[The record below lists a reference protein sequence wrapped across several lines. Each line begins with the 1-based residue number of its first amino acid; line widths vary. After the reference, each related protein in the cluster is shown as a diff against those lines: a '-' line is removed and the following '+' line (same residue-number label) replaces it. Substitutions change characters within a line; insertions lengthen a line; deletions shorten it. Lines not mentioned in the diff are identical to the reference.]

1 MNGAKNGTLATSD
14 LRLVLGGI
22 KSFVPSLSRSTGT
35 GGTVDPRYCYAVW
48 LRHLHMITAAGIDPV
63 RETVVE
69 LGPGD
74 SIGTGFAALLTTS
87 ERYIAL
93 DVVPHAAAVV
103 QATLLDA
110 VADMLRRQVSI
121 PDATAFPNLFPRLAD
136 YRFPAQILPAS
147 RLAETL
153 RPERVDELRA
163 AIDGMSKNDGTSR
176 IGYACPW
183 TAESVRRGSADLVF
197 SQAALQEIDNPGANG
212 ALRRTFA
219 AMAQWLKPGGII
231 SHQVDL
237 GMYGA
242 EPWDRHW
249 TYSDATWALIRGRR
263 PNYINRQ
270 PLSAYEGL
278 CREFGFD
285 IARLDVV
292 EQDIATPTSEL
303 AVGFRT
309 LSQRDRTARAVHIV
323 AVKR

>member
-1 MNGAKNGTLATSD
+1 MPEQLDQASTDQNRFLFTGDHLDWDRNAH
-14 LRLVLGGI
+14 RL
-22 KSFVPSLSRSTGT
+22 SASE
-35 GGTVDPRYCYAVW
+35 DYCWYSWPEQV
-48 LRHLHMITAAGIDPV
+48 GSV
-63 RETVVE
+63 R
-69 LGPGD
+69 
-74 SIGTGFAALLTTS
+74 
-87 ERYIAL
+87 
-93 DVVPHAAAVV
+93 
-103 QATLLDA
+103 
-110 VADMLRRQVSI
+110 
-121 PDATAFPNLFPRLAD
+121 RLAD

-249 TYSDATWALIRGRR
+249 TYSDATWAVIRGRR